1 MATAIRLDQ
10 TTIKTSVG
18 AVRRLSVIVVPSNSE
33 DEIVWSSSNE
43 SVATV
48 DENGLIVACG
58 EGSAVIS
65 VTVGG
70 LTDSCAV
77 SVDRNYLLVSV
88 AEAKRRLSIDFDN
101 QDDELQSRIDSII
114 ADLTFG
120 TGIKASEFASLDAE
134 IQNLAKEYVLRSLY
148 YDYYDLHS
156 ELNDSRLT
164 RIMKQLQFIATAL

>member
-10 TTIKTSVG
+10 ATIKTSVG
-18 AVRRLSVIVVPSNSE
+18 AVSRLSVIVVPSDSDE
-33 DEIVWSSSNE
+33 DIVWSSSND

-48 DENGLIVACG
+48 NEDGVIVACG

-70 LTDSCAV
+70 LSDSCAV
-77 SVDRNYLLVSV
+77 SVDRRYSLVSV
-88 AEAKRRLSIDFDN
+88 ADAKKRLSIDFDN
-101 QDDELQSRIDSII
+101 QDEELQSRIDSII

-134 IQNLAKEYVLRSLY
+134 IQNLAKEYVLKCLY
-148 YDYYDLHS
+148 YDYYDLHN

-164 RIMKQLQFIATAL
+164 RIMKQLQVIATAL